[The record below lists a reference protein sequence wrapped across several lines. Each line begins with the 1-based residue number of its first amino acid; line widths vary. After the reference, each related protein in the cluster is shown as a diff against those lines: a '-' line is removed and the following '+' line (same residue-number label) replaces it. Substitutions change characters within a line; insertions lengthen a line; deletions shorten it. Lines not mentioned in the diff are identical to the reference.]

1 MKYSKMTNMKD
12 LVENINIT
20 EHQEKEI
27 VVDTFAKD
35 VINKVFKELSLIFP
49 AWKHNWKDEE
59 QLNSVKL
66 QWTKAFVENN
76 ISSLDQIKHGFA
88 KARQS
93 ESDFLPSCGKFIA
106 WCTPTPEDLGYPS
119 EQQAMSECVKHR
131 NASKLF
137 GSNAR
142 PFIVELCKR
151 LDWWLINTASNQT
164 EHRKADKHFKDEYLD
179 LINSGYEEPQETTH
193 TRLETNE
200 VVRDRMSP
208 TQLEDGRKRGLECI
222 KDVKRKIAAK
232 KINRLDNKGKQ

>member
-1 MKYSKMTNMKD
+1 MKD
-12 LVENINIT
+12 LKTISQNFNPTNYKKTNDIL
-20 EHQEKEI
+20 
-27 VVDTFAKD
+27 VDDFAKNIID
-35 VINKVFKELSLIFP
+35 KVFDQLSVIFP
-49 AWKHNWKDEE
+49 AWKHAWPTEKELSAAKME
-59 QLNSVKL
+59 
-66 QWTKAFVENN
+66 WTKAFNENDIN
-76 ISSLDQIKHGFA
+76 TLDQIKYGFA

-119 EQQAMSECVKHR
+119 EQQAMNECVKHR

-142 PFIVELCKR
+142 QFIVELCKR
-151 LDWWLINTASNQT
+151 LDWWLINTASSQV

-179 LINSGYEEPQETTH
+179 LINSGYKEPEITTH
-193 TRLETNE
+193 TRLETTE
-200 VVRDRMSP
+200 VVRERMSP